1 MLAIREVWV
10 AWAWAAAS
18 IVSSLSGASMGGMA
32 AWACDPGA
40 YDACTG
46 MHVCQLLSLR
56 SSLIFVFSSS
66 SGASI
71 VGMADWVA

>member
-1 MLAIREVWV
+1 M
-10 AWAWAAAS
+10 
-18 IVSSLSGASMGGMA
+18 SSLSGASMGGMA

-56 SSLIFVFSSS
+56 SSLIFVFSSLV
-66 SGASI
+66 SGFEHGWPGSL
-71 VGMADWVA
+71 GM